1 MQHEILDKTHN
12 DPIFMASHMLFE
24 LLPSTETRRAYLYAV
39 DVTNGVGTFDMNG
52 VGEVA
57 IAPITC
63 NLNARFF

>member
-1 MQHEILDKTHN
+1 
-12 DPIFMASHMLFE
+12 MASHMLFE